1 MSVPD
6 SHPRAKSLKLR
17 ERLVEGLH
25 AGLVTESGLIAHGRG
40 EALDYLLGERTH
52 DFARRAIE
60 AASAYLTL
68 ARHPV
73 LSINGNAA
81 ALAAEQF
88 VALAQDDP
96 RLILEVNLFY
106 WTPERVEKIIQ
117 RLRDVAQGASPT
129 IFDSR
134 GPGSILLSGSDNPR
148 RQVHPDGIGRADVVL
163 VSLEDGDR
171 CEALLAGGMTVICV
185 DLNPL
190 SRTAQRCQVSI
201 VDELTRCLPVL
212 GECLR
217 RDRGRGRQELEERV
231 RGYDNRQVLADAV
244 TALRH
249 GATD

>member
-1 MSVPD
+1 VSVPD
-6 SHPRAKSLKLR
+6 THPRAKSLKLR

-60 AASAYLTL
+60 AASAHLTL

-96 RLILEVNLFY
+96 RLLLEVNLFY
-106 WTPERVEKIIQ
+106 YTPERAEKIIT
-117 RLRDVAQGASPT
+117 RLRAVGSGPKVL
-129 IFDSR
+129 DSR
-134 GPGSILLSGSDNPR
+134 GAGSILLPGSDNPR
-148 RQVHPDGIGRADVVL
+148 RQVHPDGMGRADVVL

-171 CEALLAGGMTVICV
+171 CEALLAGGMTVICI

-201 VDELTRCLPVL
+201 VDELTRAVPLL
-212 GECLR
+212 RECLR
-217 RDRGRGRQELEERV
+217 QDRTRPRQELEERLG
-231 RGYDNRQVLADAV
+231 RYDNRGVLAEAV
-244 TALRH
+244 NALRT
-249 GATD
+249 GTQSP